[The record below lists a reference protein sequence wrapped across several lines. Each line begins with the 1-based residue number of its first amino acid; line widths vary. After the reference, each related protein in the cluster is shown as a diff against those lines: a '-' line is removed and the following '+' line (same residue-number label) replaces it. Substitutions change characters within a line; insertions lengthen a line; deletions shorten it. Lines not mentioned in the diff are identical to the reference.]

1 MKHYIARI
9 CTDVRNDCQD
19 RIGDACGFQGWKNND
34 HQGPFC
40 KNYQRCHARTAATEG
55 VKA

>member
-1 MKHYIARI
+1 MKYVVSRV

-19 RIGDACGFQGWKNND
+19 RIGEACGFQNWKNNE

-40 KNYQRCHARTAATEG
+40 KNYQRCHARTEKVSA
-55 VKA
+55 